1 MVKNSNHS
9 LTLYPEEKSVNEGK
23 NIAIISSNLKDSGD
37 SIKRKIIACYLSG
50 YKIIKIKA
58 LKSIANKSNIKELA
72 SQIAEVTES
81 YLLDVRGF
89 TFIVS
94 KYSINKT

>member
-1 MVKNSNHS
+1 MDYTEDFKKVLLSEPHEILGKKGITQEFVNHTIK
-9 LTLYPEEKSVNEGK
+9 L
-23 NIAIISSNLKDSGD
+23 LK
-37 SIKRKIIACYLSG
+37 R

-58 LKSIANKSNIKELA
+58 LKSIANKSNIKEIA
-72 SQIAEVTES
+72 SQIADLTES
-81 YLLDVRGF
+81 NLLDVRGF